1 MSACL
6 FFALS
11 LTCFGSA
18 SADEERYAPS
28 SRGDRAESVDRSVNG
43 VATWYGADFQGS
55 PMADGVPYDMYD
67 PTIAASN
74 MYPLGTMLRVTRRD
88 TGGSVVVK
96 VSDRGAFRAPILVD
110 LSHAAFSQLGDTSEG
125 VIPITV
131 EPLE

>member
-1 MSACL
+1 
-6 FFALS
+6 
-11 LTCFGSA
+11 
-18 SADEERYAPS
+18 
-28 SRGDRAESVDRSVNG
+28 
-43 VATWYGADFQGS
+43 
-55 PMADGVPYDMYD
+55 MADGVPYDMYD